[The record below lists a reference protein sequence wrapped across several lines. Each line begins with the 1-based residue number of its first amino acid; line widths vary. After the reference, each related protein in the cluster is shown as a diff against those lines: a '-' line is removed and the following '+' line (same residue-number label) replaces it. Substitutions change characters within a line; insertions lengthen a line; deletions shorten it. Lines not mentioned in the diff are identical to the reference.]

1 MPIILS
7 IRTIVELQ
15 IKSEVTKMSAI
26 VDIIKQIVE
35 AIKKNNKI
43 SVIKLL

>member
-1 MPIILS
+1 MPTIMS
-7 IRTIVELQ
+7 IHTIVELQ

-35 AIKKNNKI
+35 AIKKNTK
-43 SVIKLL
+43 